1 MPTGLETGMAPPMV
15 DTTCTLHVHYRYTAT
30 GMTLP
35 MVDAL
40 PIVSSKYYYLLPT
53 TNYLLGMARPMID
66 ALPMAL
72 PMAQSIPMASPMTGC
87 GPCCGPG
94 VCGAIVGCERI
105 VTTQFSPAGGC
116 MGDMG
121 GGMPMIYTPEGI
133 PVAEAVRI

>member
-1 MPTGLETGMAPPMV
+1 
-15 DTTCTLHVHYRYTAT
+15 
-30 GMTLP
+30 

-40 PIVSSKYYYLLPT
+40 PIVSSKYYYLLLT
-53 TNYLLGMARPMID
+53 TYYLLGMALPMID

-72 PMAQSIPMASPMTGC
+72 PMAQSMPMAGHMLTPMASPMTGC
-87 GPCCGPG
+87 GPCCGPV

-105 VTTQFSPAGGC
+105 VITQFSPAGGC